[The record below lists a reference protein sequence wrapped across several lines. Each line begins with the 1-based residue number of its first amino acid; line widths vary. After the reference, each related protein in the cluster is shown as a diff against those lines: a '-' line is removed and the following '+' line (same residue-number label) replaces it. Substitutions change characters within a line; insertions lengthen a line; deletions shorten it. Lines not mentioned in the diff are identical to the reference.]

1 MSKMAKRKVFVKTDL
16 STPAVEHV
24 RDSSGAV
31 VVPPDVIP
39 PATTEVNFR
48 RGVGSGA
55 KHFDF
60 QRWYGVGIDTVTYA
74 CQRQIER
81 FLDGQDREVTDLTV
95 RTFCESGLATFL
107 DYLTQLNIALR
118 REITLADIARET
130 MDGYLV
136 FLRDS
141 GVSTVTQK
149 NRYTSAKSVLKSL
162 CDRNLVDEVTT
173 GDSATFP
180 RNPFRGAHLGSQ
192 GERPLPKAQ
201 RLAFTAAVKTAV
213 MPLFSDAV
221 PPTSDLLAYAL
232 LIIAL
237 HTGRNT
243 WPLLEMTRDCLHAH
257 PKDDRLFLVLY
268 KRRSHSLVKVALRSD
283 GIDELGTHFMPTVR
297 PSVARL
303 IGRVLE
309 LSDRLRDE
317 APLRLRSRV
326 WLYRMRKHGGG
337 VGAAGDISAL
347 TTATL
352 ERSIKRLVKRFNLV
366 DTDGAPLRVNVSR
379 LRKTFVNRVYEIL
392 DGDIVSTASAAGNT
406 VAVTDIN
413 YLRPGERAEKDWKFM
428 GIALVTELLTET
440 LGATER
446 TPVGQCSDPEH
457 GDHAPKRDGATCM
470 NFLNCL
476 RCKNYVV
483 TGDDLYR
490 LFSFYWRILGER
502 IRVPPKRWKREFAHI
517 IRLIDRDVI
526 EAGLSRGT
534 FKRTVVDSER
544 ERARHHPHPFW
555 QSDSVISTLAGFE
568 P

>member
-1 MSKMAKRKVFVKTDL
+1 MSKMAKRKAFVKTDL

-24 RDSSGAV
+24 RDSRGAV
-31 VVPPDVIP
+31 VVPLDSIP

-48 RGVGSGA
+48 RGVASGA
-55 KHFDF
+55 KQFDF
-60 QRWYGVGIDTVTYA
+60 QRWYGVGIDAVTYA
-74 CQRQIER
+74 CQRQVER

-95 RTFCESGLATFL
+95 RSFCQSGLAMFL
-107 DYLTQLNIALR
+107 DYFAQLSIALR
-118 REITLADIARET
+118 RELTLADVGREA

-149 NRYTSAKSVLKSL
+149 NRYTNAKSVLKSL
-162 CDRNLVDEVTT
+162 CERKLIYEVMA

-180 RNPFRGAHLGSQ
+180 RNPFPGVNHGQR

-201 RLAFTAAVKTAV
+201 RQAFTAAVKTAV
-213 MPLFSDAV
+213 MPLFSDST
-221 PPTSDLLAYAL
+221 PPTSELLAYAL

-268 KRRSHSLVKVALRSD
+268 KRRSHSTIKVPVRSD
-283 GIDELGTHFMPTVR
+283 GVSDLGIHSMPTVR
-297 PSVARL
+297 PGVARL
-303 IGRVLE
+303 IRRVLE

-317 APLRLRSRV
+317 APPNLRSRV
-326 WLYRMRKHGGG
+326 WLYRMRTPGRG
-337 VGAAGDISAL
+337 VGAIGNISTL
-347 TTATL
+347 TSATL
-352 ERSIKRLVKRFNLV
+352 ERSIKLLVERFNLV
-366 DTDGAPLRVNVSR
+366 DTDGAPLHINVSR
-379 LRKTFVNRVYEIL
+379 LRKTFVNRIYEIL
-392 DGDIVSTASAAGNT
+392 DGDIVSTASAAGDS
-406 VAVTDIN
+406 VAITDVN
-413 YLRPGERAEKDWKFM
+413 YLRPGERAEKNWKFM
-428 GIALVTELLTET
+428 GVALVTELLAET

-446 TPVGQCSDPEH
+446 TPLGRCSDPEH

-476 RCKNYVV
+476 RCRNYAV

-490 LFSFYWRILGER
+490 LFSFYWCILGER
-502 IRVPPKRWKREFAHI
+502 MRIPPKRWKREFAHI

-526 EAGLSRGT
+526 EAGLSKGI
-534 FKRTVVDSER
+534 FKKTVVDSER
-544 ERARHHPHPFW
+544 ERARHCPHPFW
-555 QSDSVISTLAGFE
+555 QSASIISDLAGAV
-568 P
+568 